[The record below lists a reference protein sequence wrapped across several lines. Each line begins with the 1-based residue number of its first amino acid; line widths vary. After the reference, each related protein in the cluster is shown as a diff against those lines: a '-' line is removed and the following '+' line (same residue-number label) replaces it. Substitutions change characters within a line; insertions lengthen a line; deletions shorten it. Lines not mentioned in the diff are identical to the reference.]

1 MCVNTAYAVSSGSNP
16 LAKLHIQK
24 GMCVYK
30 YLSVEFIFP
39 TLPTLTA
46 TTLVLLITTI
56 EKKKLIIIMA
66 ELLSEI
72 NIDDK
77 LEDNYSYYC
86 LISHNTS
93 LIFVPPSA
101 YTANAR

>member
-1 MCVNTAYAVSSGSNP
+1 
-16 LAKLHIQK
+16 
-24 GMCVYK
+24 
-30 YLSVEFIFP
+30 
-39 TLPTLTA
+39 
-46 TTLVLLITTI
+46 
-56 EKKKLIIIMA
+56 MA